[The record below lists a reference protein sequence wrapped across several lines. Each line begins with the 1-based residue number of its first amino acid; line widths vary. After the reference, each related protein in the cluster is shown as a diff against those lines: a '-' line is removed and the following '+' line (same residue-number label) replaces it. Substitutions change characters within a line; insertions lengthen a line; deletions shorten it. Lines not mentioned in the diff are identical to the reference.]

1 MKKFWL
7 IPQLQVCSDRCLKIL
22 NHYFCID
29 MKALL
34 LDQNTTKII
43 SMVYT
48 QTQILDHE
56 VYLVEQLGKEHEAMG
71 HLKAVVF
78 VQPTEANIDL
88 LVKECKN
95 PQFSEYHVFFSNTAS
110 SSMLQRLARADEHEL
125 IKQVQEYFGDYM
137 AVNEE
142 LFHLGIDNSIMLSSN
157 AARTMESSK
166 IFDRN
171 LNGLMSVLL
180 SLKRRPTQIRYQ
192 GQSEL
197 ARRLASDLIAGM
209 EKESDLFTY
218 RKTNETTLLLVLDR
232 KDDPITPLLTQWTYQ
247 AMVHECL
254 GLYYNRIDM
263 HSAPGVKGQ
272 KDMQEIVLSVTSDPF
287 FAIHKNDNFGDLG
300 E

>member
-1 MKKFWL
+1 MFN
-7 IPQLQVCSDRCLKIL
+7 VG
-22 NHYFCID
+22 

-48 QTQILDHE
+48 QTQILDQE

-71 HLKAVVF
+71 HLIACLY
-78 VQPTEANIDL
+78 VQPTESNIDL
-88 LVKECKN
+88 LVREVKN
-95 PQFSEYHVFFSNTAS
+95 PQFKEYHVFFSNTVS

-125 IKQVQEYFGDYM
+125 IKQVQEYYGDYM

-142 LFHLGIDNSIMLSSN
+142 LLHLGIDNSITLSAN
-157 AARTMESSK
+157 GARTLESSK
-166 IFDRN
+166 IFERN
-171 LNGLMSVLL
+171 LNGLMAVLL

-197 ARRLASDLIAGM
+197 ARRLASDLIAAM

-218 RKTNETTLLLVLDR
+218 RKTNDTTLLLVLDR

-254 GLYYNRIDM
+254 GLFYNRVDM
-263 HSAPGVKGQ
+263 KGTPGAQNQ

-287 FAIHKNDNFGDLG
+287 FALHRNDNFGDLG
-300 E
+300 IPL